1 MTHIMADMAET
12 MNEVLALVSGLLKEI
27 DCLNVEGDDQ
37 DAVNTFLA
45 EQIITLDERLRQA
58 MADYDHDKWRR
69 HCGSAPSSW
78 IFCFLARTASRMA
91 ARDA

>member
-27 DCLNVEGDDQ
+27 DRLNIEGDDQ

-58 MADYDHDKWRR
+58 MADYDHGKRR
-69 HCGSAPSSW
+69 HCGSA
-78 IFCFLARTASRMA
+78 A
-91 ARDA
+91 